1 MEREALV
8 KIKSNVRYKTYLFDI
23 YTSNKLTIQNKAKIL

>member
-1 MEREALV
+1 MEREAFV
-8 KIKSNVRYKTYLFDI
+8 KTKSYFRYKTYLFDI